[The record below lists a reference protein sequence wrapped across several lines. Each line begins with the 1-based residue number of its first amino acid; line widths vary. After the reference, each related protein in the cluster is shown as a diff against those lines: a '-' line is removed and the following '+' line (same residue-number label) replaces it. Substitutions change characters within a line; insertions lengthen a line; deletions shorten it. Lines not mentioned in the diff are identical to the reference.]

1 MFEFTIKDGAL
12 LNEFK
17 EELRVYLNK
26 SFRFTTN
33 YLANPA
39 LSDYPD
45 SERLVMLSV
54 NKAIY
59 QNLYSFFQL
68 NESNLQYAAFACL
81 EYAAFAMRLYYVL
94 LTRKESRYEY
104 ITSPDF
110 ALEKYEQEIEDERE
124 EANDPE
130 AIEFSVKEFCE
141 GLRRLNSFELKNAS
155 VGSQLRDGN
164 LFLGLASGSPV
175 SDELQHEVRK
185 NLIGAYHSLNRH
197 MKLFFNGGLNE
208 ELEDMENSLDEK
220 YLAYLRNY

>member
-1 MFEFTIKDGAL
+1 MFEFSIKDGAL

-17 EELRVYLNK
+17 EELRVYINK

-33 YLANPA
+33 FLANPS
-39 LSDYPD
+39 LSDFPD

-68 NESNLQYAAFACL
+68 NESNLQYAAFSCL
-81 EYAAFAMRLYYVL
+81 EYAVYAMRLYYVL
-94 LTRKESRYEY
+94 FTRQGSRYAY
-104 ITSPDF
+104 ITSADF
-110 ALEKYEQEIEDERE
+110 SLEAYEQEIEAERE
-124 EANDPE
+124 AADDPE

-141 GLRRLNSFELKNAS
+141 GLHRLNRFEMKNAA
-155 VGSQLRDGN
+155 VASQLRDGN
-164 LFLGLASGSPV
+164 MYLGLASGSPV
-175 SDELQHEVRK
+175 SEELQHEVRK
-185 NLIGAYHSLNRH
+185 NLIGVYLALNRH

-220 YLAYLRNY
+220 YLAYLRNF

>member
-1 MFEFTIKDGAL
+1 MNSRRSCASISTNLSGSRPIIWRTLPCPIIRTANGLSCSRSTRRSTRISTAFFTAI
-12 LNEFK
+12 
-17 EELRVYLNK
+17 EL
-26 SFRFTTN
+26 
-33 YLANPA
+33 
-39 LSDYPD
+39 
-45 SERLVMLSV
+45 
-54 NKAIY
+54 
-59 QNLYSFFQL
+59 
-68 NESNLQYAAFACL
+68 
-81 EYAAFAMRLYYVL
+81 
-94 LTRKESRYEY
+94 
-104 ITSPDF
+104 
-110 ALEKYEQEIEDERE
+110 ERE

-155 VGSQLRDGN
+155 VASQLRDGN
-164 LFLGLASGSPV
+164 LYLGLASGSPV